1 VSNFYYLLMSIHTLN
16 PLYTNLI
23 RALIYRIRLRAMV
36 DLEEGQPLHH
46 SYTYT
51 LDGTAQRQKHLKQ
64 GKFFSCK
71 CDRCLDPTELG
82 THFSSL
88 KCGQCAEGYQVPRE
102 PTGEHQ
108 RFQAS

>member
-1 VSNFYYLLMSIHTLN
+1 MI
-16 PLYTNLI
+16 P
-23 RALIYRIRLRAMV
+23 RRIRLRAMV

-51 LDGTAQRQKHLKQ
+51 LDGSAQRQSHLQQ
-64 GKFFSCK
+64 GKFFDCK

-88 KCGQCAEGYQVPRE
+88 KCGQCAEGYQVPWQ
-102 PTGEHQ
+102 PTGKWNRECQ
-108 RFQAS
+108 R